1 MAGMPLLGNSV
12 GAGELREDASNR
24 SSSSGSRRGS
34 SPPKGQEVD
43 VSDHRPDLST
53 SLPSRRPTSYEREY
67 KVPTVASLSG
77 ANVVTHTAPSYEEQ
91 RASPALLCRN
101 TGGTPGGR
109 SVRDD
114 GYCSAGSTPRAFE
127 HKSTKGSVVTLSCY
141 KKEPKV
147 QIEEEVYFS
156 ESSKRVRGN
165 SVAKT
170 EINDGRET
178 WGTGADFLLSII
190 GFAVDLANV
199 WRFPYL
205 CYRNGGGAFLI
216 PYMLM
221 LIFGAVPLFYMELI
235 LGQYN
240 RQGPV
245 TIWKICPLFKGV
257 GFCAV
262 MVAFYVSF
270 YYNVI
275 IGWALYFLVSSAR
288 SELPWLHCDNSWNTE
303 QCWDA
308 ARLNATN
315 RTDIPYQGPLSHFTP
330 ASEFFHRAVL
340 EMQYSEGLNDLGLPK
355 WQLALCLGVV
365 YLTLYLSL
373 FKGVKSS
380 GKVVWLTATMPYV
393 VLSILLARGLL
404 LPGATR
410 GIAYYLHPELSRLK
424 DTQVWVDAAVQIFY
438 SVGAGFGVHLSYASY
453 NTFHNNCYRDC
464 LVTTLVNCFT
474 SFFSGFVIFTYLGF
488 MSHKQGVPISSVA
501 TEGPGLVF
509 QVYPEA
515 VATLP
520 GASLWAMLFFFM
532 LIMLGLDSGM
542 GGLECV
548 ITGLLDQAR
557 ASGAHWL
564 RREHFTLLVVC
575 VSFCVAC
582 INITPGGIYM
592 FHLLDTYAAGI
603 SLLCSA
609 LFEAVA
615 VSWFYGLKRFSDD
628 VEEMLGFR
636 PGLYWRICWKFV
648 SPVFIIGVVVFG
660 LLYQQP
666 LQYQH
671 YTYPQWAVVLGW
683 GLACSSILM
692 IPIVAIYKIVS
703 TPGTCRQR
711 LACCISPESEHEAI
725 RGGAPVSRFTWK
737 HWLYVVTM
745 SERESMGVMP
755 PIPVGSGPQD
765 PRSQLLQEMR
775 DQNYDLIRFASYRTA
790 CKLRFVQKKCNLHAI
805 DIWNVIEAFRENA
818 LNTLEPTACV
828 NVTRLETLVSSL
840 YHNLNKRLPPANQVS
855 VEACSALLLNW
866 LLSAYSTGENVGKIR
881 VFSIKVALATMCAGK
896 LMDKLRY
903 IFSQL
908 SDGNG
913 HLLMKRLSDYL
924 REVLALPA
932 AVYESPSFSY
942 NDNLAISIFNQNVK
956 ITVNDF
962 LDTLMSDPGPPCLVW
977 LPLLHRLASVENVVH
992 PLACSVCR
1000 RGSLTGFR
1008 YRCTRCAGYTL
1019 CQDCFWRGH
1028 VTPPHT
1034 NDHEVKEY
1042 ATYKSPSKQIGA
1054 TLRKSFR
1061 CVPERARPQ
1070 LPRYPDQPERT
1081 LNLSHIVPPSP
1092 VPVHN
1097 GFPEYVGGY
1106 VNTGSLDSRSSRS
1119 THRSIAEHLSRGV
1132 DDEHRLIARYAARL
1146 AHENRTMPRAG
1157 RSASLTPELGRS
1169 SSEGS
1174 EVDAAR
1180 QQRELISQLEAKNRE
1195 IMREIARLRQ
1205 QEAEAVGGGSC
1216 PGSAPPL
1223 VSELRALRQRKDELE
1238 GHLSSLQESRKHL
1251 MHQLEGLMRMLKT
1264 QQSSPR
1270 STPNSSPR
1278 STKSPPLPGSQPQP
1292 SAPERE
1298 PAPRGTVRSAPQTPS
1313 LGERERIDMTHSLG
1327 AMESMGGD
1335 ARSFHQNQRPTTMGI
1350 DNRNL
1355 RSDLLYAADS
1365 VTNAM
1370 STLVRELNSEGSD
1383 TEDTVKGGLEARKR
1397 RDFEEDEDSDEPM
1410 PRPQLPRHYLHD
1422 NNVQDTPPPL
1432 PARTGHYFPR
1442 T

>member
-1 MAGMPLLGNSV
+1 
-12 GAGELREDASNR
+12 
-24 SSSSGSRRGS
+24 
-34 SPPKGQEVD
+34 
-43 VSDHRPDLST
+43 
-53 SLPSRRPTSYEREY
+53 
-67 KVPTVASLSG
+67 
-77 ANVVTHTAPSYEEQ
+77 
-91 RASPALLCRN
+91 
-101 TGGTPGGR
+101 
-109 SVRDD
+109 
-114 GYCSAGSTPRAFE
+114 
-127 HKSTKGSVVTLSCY
+127 
-141 KKEPKV
+141 
-147 QIEEEVYFS
+147 
-156 ESSKRVRGN
+156 
-165 SVAKT
+165 
-170 EINDGRET
+170 
-178 WGTGADFLLSII
+178 
-190 GFAVDLANV
+190 
-199 WRFPYL
+199 
-205 CYRNGGGAFLI
+205 
-216 PYMLM
+216 
-221 LIFGAVPLFYMELI
+221 
-235 LGQYN
+235 
-240 RQGPV
+240 
-245 TIWKICPLFKGV
+245 
-257 GFCAV
+257 
-262 MVAFYVSF
+262 
-270 YYNVI
+270 
-275 IGWALYFLVSSAR
+275 
-288 SELPWLHCDNSWNTE
+288 
-303 QCWDA
+303 
-308 ARLNATN
+308 
-315 RTDIPYQGPLSHFTP
+315 
-330 ASEFFHRAVL
+330 
-340 EMQYSEGLNDLGLPK
+340 
-355 WQLALCLGVV
+355 
-365 YLTLYLSL
+365 
-373 FKGVKSS
+373 
-380 GKVVWLTATMPYV
+380 
-393 VLSILLARGLL
+393 
-404 LPGATR
+404 
-410 GIAYYLHPELSRLK
+410 
-424 DTQVWVDAAVQIFY
+424 
-438 SVGAGFGVHLSYASY
+438 
-453 NTFHNNCYRDC
+453 
-464 LVTTLVNCFT
+464 
-474 SFFSGFVIFTYLGF
+474 
-488 MSHKQGVPISSVA
+488 
-501 TEGPGLVF
+501 
-509 QVYPEA
+509 
-515 VATLP
+515 
-520 GASLWAMLFFFM
+520 
-532 LIMLGLDSGM
+532 
-542 GGLECV
+542 
-548 ITGLLDQAR
+548 
-557 ASGAHWL
+557 
-564 RREHFTLLVVC
+564 
-575 VSFCVAC
+575 
-582 INITPGGIYM
+582 
-592 FHLLDTYAAGI
+592 
-603 SLLCSA
+603 
-609 LFEAVA
+609 
-615 VSWFYGLKRFSDD
+615 
-628 VEEMLGFR
+628 
-636 PGLYWRICWKFV
+636 
-648 SPVFIIGVVVFG
+648 
-660 LLYQQP
+660 
-666 LQYQH
+666 
-671 YTYPQWAVVLGW
+671 
-683 GLACSSILM
+683 
-692 IPIVAIYKIVS
+692 
-703 TPGTCRQR
+703 
-711 LACCISPESEHEAI
+711 
-725 RGGAPVSRFTWK
+725 
-737 HWLYVVTM
+737 M

-755 PIPVGSGPQD
+755 PIPVGSAPQD
-765 PRSQLLQEMR
+765 PRSLLLQEMR

-1195 IMREIARLRQ
+1195 IMREIARLRRQ
-1205 QEAEAVGGGSC
+1205 QEAEAVGGASC

-1313 LGERERIDMTHSLG
+1313 LGERERIDMTHSL

-1335 ARSFHQNQRPTTMGI
+1335 GRNFHQNQRPTTMGI